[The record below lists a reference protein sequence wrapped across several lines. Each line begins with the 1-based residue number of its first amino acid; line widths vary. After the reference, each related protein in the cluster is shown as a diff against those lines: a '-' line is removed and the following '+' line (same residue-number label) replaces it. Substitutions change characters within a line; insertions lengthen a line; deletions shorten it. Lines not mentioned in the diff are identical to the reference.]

1 MYIDYVSNEVFRKI
15 NTYSRT
21 ATSMK
26 QINRRVRV
34 KNSDWKIQVRR
45 TTKLS
50 TKDCICN
57 NYITKLEIHITNFD
71 NFFGLLAVF
80 SLCINV
86 RLSHFCIPNLAFLPT
101 TPLNSSSP
109 DGQNEAVAL
118 KRQRTTVEDLLNS
131 TTPDTERMF
140 LVIRGTVV
148 LKIEL
153 KACVRCCLIDSTYPR
168 LGVRRPFRG
177 RLTVL
182 TS

>member
-1 MYIDYVSNEVFRKI
+1 MYK
-15 NTYSRT
+15 
-21 ATSMK
+21 
-26 QINRRVRV
+26 
-34 KNSDWKIQVRR
+34 R
-45 TTKLS
+45 TTVS
-50 TKDCICN
+50 
-57 NYITKLEIHITNFD
+57 
-71 NFFGLLAVF
+71 
-80 SLCINV
+80 
-86 RLSHFCIPNLAFLPT
+86 FLYPKSRV
-101 TPLNSSSP
+101 SSNHPFEFES
-109 DGQNEAVAL
+109 DDQTEAVAL

-131 TTPDTERMF
+131 TSPDTERMF